1 MAINPA
7 VVHFADRASS
17 LERTGAMPKE
27 LFGTDG
33 IRGAPGTP
41 PLDDQMLYRVGR
53 ALGHFL
59 LERESKPRVL
69 IGMDTRESGPHIA
82 QQIAAG
88 LAEDGIAVSSAGIL
102 TTPGIAYL
110 VPAKGFS
117 AGVVISASHNP
128 YPDNGVKLF
137 AATGMKFPD
146 EVEARLEREILSA
159 AAPPAARVERVDL
172 RLEAS
177 LSREYLDFLRSRAI
191 PGANLA
197 GMKLVLD
204 CANGAASKL
213 GPELFRSLGAAV
225 TAIHD
230 RPDGR
235 NINADC
241 GSLHPEALRKAVLET
256 GAAVGVAFD
265 GDADRA
271 VFASAT
277 GRIVDGDGVL
287 LAAARY
293 LKSAGQ
299 LKGARV
305 VGTSMA
311 NLGLARAL
319 AAEGLSLVRV
329 PVGDRY
335 VLEELLRSGSNLGGE
350 QSGHVI
356 FLDDATTG
364 DGLLTALKI
373 VCLVALRGPL
383 DDLVRGLKIFP
394 QTIVNVQVRSMPPL
408 DSLPDFARALDE
420 ATRALGD
427 AGRVVVRYSGTEP
440 KARVMVE
447 AEREED
453 VARWAKALASAIQS
467 AIGA

>member
-1 MAINPA
+1 
-7 VVHFADRASS
+7 
-17 LERTGAMPKE
+17 
-27 LFGTDG
+27 
-33 IRGAPGTP
+33 
-41 PLDDQMLYRVGR
+41 
-53 ALGHFL
+53 
-59 LERESKPRVL
+59 
-69 IGMDTRESGPHIA
+69 
-82 QQIAAG
+82 
-88 LAEDGIAVSSAGIL
+88 
-102 TTPGIAYL
+102 
-110 VPAKGFS
+110 
-117 AGVVISASHNP
+117 
-128 YPDNGVKLF
+128 
-137 AATGMKFPD
+137 
-146 EVEARLEREILSA
+146 
-159 AAPPAARVERVDL
+159 
-172 RLEAS
+172 
-177 LSREYLDFLRSRAI
+177 
-191 PGANLA
+191 
-197 GMKLVLD
+197 
-204 CANGAASKL
+204 
-213 GPELFRSLGAAV
+213 
-225 TAIHD
+225 
-230 RPDGR
+230 
-235 NINADC
+235 
-241 GSLHPEALRKAVLET
+241 
-256 GAAVGVAFD
+256 
-265 GDADRA
+265 
-271 VFASAT
+271 
-277 GRIVDGDGVL
+277 
-287 LAAARY
+287 
-293 LKSAGQ
+293 
-299 LKGARV
+299 
-305 VGTSMA
+305 MA